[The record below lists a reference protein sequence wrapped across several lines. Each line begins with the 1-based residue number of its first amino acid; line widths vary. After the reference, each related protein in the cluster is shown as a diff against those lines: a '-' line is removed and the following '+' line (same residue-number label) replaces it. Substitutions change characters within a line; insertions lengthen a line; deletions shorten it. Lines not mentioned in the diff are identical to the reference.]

1 MKPRPCRREE
11 TFNRLLL
18 EVVDETLSC
27 MGATVRESIYFHL
40 ANKFNIKKDEIPH
53 KVEECASAIR
63 AIFGLAAFPLE
74 TLIMKQLYKKMRCV
88 VECSPPENFEMSAYV
103 EMLRSSFLLDA
114 GNNISFVPI
123 VDEDADSARVIE
135 V

>member
-1 MKPRPCRREE
+1 MKPRPCTREE

-18 EVVDETLSC
+18 EVVDETLCC
-27 MGATVRESIYFHL
+27 MGATARESIYFHL
-40 ANKFNIKKDEIPH
+40 ANNFNIKKVEIPH

-74 TLIMKQLYKKMRCV
+74 TLIMKQLYKKIRCV

-103 EMLRSSFLLDA
+103 EMLRSSFLSGATD
-114 GNNISFVPI
+114 NITFVPI
-123 VDEDADSARVIE
+123 ADENVDYSRLIKV
-135 V
+135 